1 MKIPSLVALAVAAA
15 VAVGIP
21 AGLGGCQPVEETAA
35 ASQSQGEENTGPE
48 TALEEIYQSV
58 EIRGIQEG
66 TDELLEEKFQID
78 PSLYTENH
86 SRVADGSYG
95 VEAGHEP
102 VVAAIEPGETR
113 YKVDGVW
120 TSVIVTHGFAE
131 IMSDYAVLL
140 VSTAERPE
148 EIDEARAQRA
158 KSRAEERL
166 RQHGSQREYYRSKAA
181 LARATARLSAVRR
194 HRGAR

>member
-1 MKIPSLVALAVAAA
+1 MKISSLVALAVAAA

-21 AGLGGCQPVEETAA
+21 VGLGGCQPVEEMAA
-35 ASQSQGEENTGPE
+35 SSQSQGEENTGPE

-95 VEAGHEP
+95 VADVLILRPAEGKADELRNALELAKVSRITEFTNYDIYNSLELAQNGEIYEVGDYLVLTMIDNGDQVRSIIEQHILQQTTLNMEVSAVAVEP
-102 VVAAIEPGETR
+102 V
-113 YKVDGVW
+113 
-120 TSVIVTHGFAE
+120 S
-131 IMSDYAVLL
+131 
-140 VSTAERPE
+140 
-148 EIDEARAQRA
+148 
-158 KSRAEERL
+158 
-166 RQHGSQREYYRSKAA
+166 
-181 LARATARLSAVRR
+181 
-194 HRGAR
+194 